1 MALEKMG
8 ALEARVR
15 TLVALVHELKSR
27 NGQLEQEL
35 KHARGRL
42 AKQAEVT
49 RQWEQDR
56 SDIRFRVEKV
66 LGELE
71 LFECLE
77 DPRASKEVA
86 LE

>member
-8 ALEARVR
+8 ALEARIR
-15 TLVALVHELKSR
+15 TLVALVQELKSR
-27 NGQLEQEL
+27 NGQLEEEL
-35 KHARGRL
+35 RNMKGRL
-42 AKQAEVT
+42 YQQAELT

-86 LE
+86 LD

>member
-8 ALEARVR
+8 ALEARIR
-15 TLVALVHELKSR
+15 TLVALMQELKSR
-27 NGQLEQEL
+27 NVQLEEEL
-35 KHARGRL
+35 RNMKGRL
-42 AKQAEVT
+42 SQEAELT

-71 LFECLE
+71 LFECL
-77 DPRASKEVA
+77 DVPTASKEVA
-86 LE
+86 LD